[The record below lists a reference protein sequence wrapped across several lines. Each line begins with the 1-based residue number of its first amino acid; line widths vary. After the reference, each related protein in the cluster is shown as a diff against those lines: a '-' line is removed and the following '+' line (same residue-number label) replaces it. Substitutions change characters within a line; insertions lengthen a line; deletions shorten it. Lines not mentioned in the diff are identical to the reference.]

1 MNFTSTWK
9 IADPLAQYI
18 IYLRKSRK
26 DMEAEALGQT
36 DTLKRHRAALLSLS
50 ESRGLNVIEICEEVV
65 TGDSIAVRPEV
76 QKVLQLVETGNYAGV
91 IVMEVER
98 LARGDTIDQGIIAQT
113 FKYSDTRIITP
124 NKTYDPN
131 NEMDEEYFEFGL
143 FMSRREY
150 NTIKRRL
157 SRGKE
162 AS

>member
-1 MNFTSTWK
+1 MKFTSTWK
-9 IADPLAQYI
+9 ISDPLAQYI

-50 ESRGLNVIEICEEVV
+50 ESRELNVVEICEEVV

-98 LARGDTIDQGIIAQT
+98 LARGDTIDQGIICLLYTSPSPRDYAA
-113 FKYSDTRIITP
+113 
-124 NKTYDPN
+124 
-131 NEMDEEYFEFGL
+131 
-143 FMSRREY
+143 SRMP
-150 NTIKRRL
+150 
-157 SRGKE
+157 SS
-162 AS
+162 A